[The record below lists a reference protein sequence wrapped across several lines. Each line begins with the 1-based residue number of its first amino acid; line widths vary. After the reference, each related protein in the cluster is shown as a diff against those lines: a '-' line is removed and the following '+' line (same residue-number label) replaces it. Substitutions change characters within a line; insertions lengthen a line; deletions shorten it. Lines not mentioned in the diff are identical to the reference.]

1 MIRTQI
7 SVDRRLYQRAKAAA
21 RRRGIS
27 LAELCRLSLAEAVS
41 REPTDRPWMAFAGMF
56 DGGEGD
62 SSSVDEVVYGREA
75 P

>member
-1 MIRTQI
+1 M
-7 SVDRRLYQRAKAAA
+7 LLLL
-21 RRRGIS
+21 GIL
-27 LAELCRLSLAEAVS
+27 LALL
-41 REPTDRPWMAFAGMF
+41 AFAGMF